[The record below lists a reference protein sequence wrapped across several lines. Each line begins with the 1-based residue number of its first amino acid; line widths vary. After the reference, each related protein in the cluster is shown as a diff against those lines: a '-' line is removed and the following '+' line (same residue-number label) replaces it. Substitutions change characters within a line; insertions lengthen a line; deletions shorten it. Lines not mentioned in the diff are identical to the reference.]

1 MVAGVPRTNDKP
13 KFARED
19 VETDLLAIFT
29 ADGFVD
35 EAGEAQASSTMGLIL
50 RDTSFYSEMGGQV
63 GDSGSIRND
72 DATGNFTVADTKVSS
87 STVPHS
93 LQMSHEL

>member
-1 MVAGVPRTNDKP
+1 MIARHAGVQRTNDKP

-29 ADGFVD
+29 SDGFVD

-50 RDTSFYSEMGGQV
+50 QDTSYYSEMGGQV
-63 GDSGSIRND
+63 GDSGSIRNE
-72 DATGNFTVADTKVSS
+72 DATGNFTVADTKVRCMPS
-87 STVPHS
+87 
-93 LQMSHEL
+93 